1 MSAEDLERFTIYLSR
16 RVSQQALEAALLQAA
31 RKTGVAMES
40 LVLPIPPPPNRPL
53 APVYTLNGKPSKFK
67 TEKQRRYVLWAIRTG
82 AIRVPYRRTNSLYR
96 SLTSKAELAG
106 GSVYITVGSN
116 KSYAPYVIGFPR
128 QAGLVYP
135 RGSNQQSFYHR
146 QTGHKSLP
154 EQISRQ
160 LPSLMRVFLSELQN
174 NLSTP

>member
-1 MSAEDLERFTIYLSR
+1 MAADDLERFTAYISR

-96 SLTSKAELAG
+96 SLTSKVGLTG

-116 KSYAPYVIGFPR
+116 KPYAPYVIGFPR
-128 QAGLVYP
+128 QVSLVYP
-135 RGSNQQSFYHR
+135 RGSNQQSVYHR

-154 EQISRQ
+154 EQINLQ
-160 LPSLMRVFLSELQN
+160 LPRLMRVFLNELQQ
-174 NLSTP
+174 NLSNP